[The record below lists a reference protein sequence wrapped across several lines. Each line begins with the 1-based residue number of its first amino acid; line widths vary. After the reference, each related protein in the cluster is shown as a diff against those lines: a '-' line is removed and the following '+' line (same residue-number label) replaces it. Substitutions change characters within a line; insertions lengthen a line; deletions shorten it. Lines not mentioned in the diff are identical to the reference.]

1 VKQLIDIRRTE
12 PLSPIQGDRPM
23 SRRDYARTRT
33 LAARIRPV
41 LNAIAV
47 VATCAAAAWAGAMV

>member
-1 VKQLIDIRRTE
+1 
-12 PLSPIQGDRPM
+12 M

-33 LAARIRPV
+33 LMSRIRPV

-47 VATCAAAAWAGAMV
+47 VATCVAAAAAGALV